1 MSSSNG
7 KPQSTDQESRLRMPQ
22 FAMEGLQDRN
32 QQVGQQLSVPHV
44 AKGVMPA
51 EDQLR
56 LLQQGCQNQLSL
68 NQQDNQQ
75 LQILSLQAQA
85 VTKDLINSFDD
96 SIDGNFEI
104 DFVIKGRSNK

>member
-1 MSSSNG
+1 MSNSNG
-7 KPQSTDQESRLRMPQ
+7 QYRQTEEESRLKMPQ
-22 FAMEGLQDRN
+22 FAMEDVQDRN

-44 AKGVMPA
+44 AKGVIPA

-75 LQILSLQAQA
+75 LQILALQAQS
-85 VTKDLINSFDD
+85 VTKDLLNRFDCT
-96 SIDGNFEI
+96 
-104 DFVIKGRSNK
+104 NKPKALTTS